1 MGDLKARPRAKRD
14 IVGPADI
21 EPDGLDYAPWKLTEE
36 ADLHRRLARV
46 KWLCDDPEDE
56 KVDDSESPNS
66 D

>member
-21 EPDGLDYAPWKLTEE
+21 EPDGLDYAPGKQAEE

-46 KWLCDDPEDE
+46 KWLCDEEE
-56 KVDDSESPNS
+56 KEVADSESPNS